1 MRKQFVL
8 DKRTNQLLEE
18 LASYRGGNRS
28 QVIREAIQV
37 FADMEERLD
46 RMEAGADFQG
56 MMKRSEA
63 DIKAGRVISHEQVV
77 RRSGTKARQDRKR

>member
-1 MRKQFVL
+1 MYAYRGASMRKQFVL

-46 RMEAGADFQG
+46 RMEDFVH
-56 MMKRSEA
+56 
-63 DIKAGRVISHEQVV
+63 DI
-77 RRSGTKARQDRKR
+77 